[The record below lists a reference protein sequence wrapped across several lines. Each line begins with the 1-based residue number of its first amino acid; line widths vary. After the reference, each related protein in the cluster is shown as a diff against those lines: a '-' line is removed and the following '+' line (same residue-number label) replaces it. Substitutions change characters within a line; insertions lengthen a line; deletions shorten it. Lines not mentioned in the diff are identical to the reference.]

1 MGFRASQNL
10 VYHNTK
16 AKIYPDGQQKVMVC
30 SKPIFKSECWEQVDK
45 YEQEIV
51 PVPKPKNMLNEV
63 REDSLKRA
71 KETVFDIAYCNEFQ
85 WFITW
90 TLDKEKI
97 DRVDPKEVSKKLRT
111 FLDHKVR
118 RNTAR
123 YIIIPEYHADGK
135 AIHMHGLLTG
145 DFEMVNSGKCTKSGK
160 TIYNMPQWK
169 YGWSTA
175 IDLDGSKVA
184 VAKYI
189 TKYITKDFKKI
200 FGSFYYAGGKGLIRK
215 PQVQLFDS
223 DFHSVKVDKIYK
235 PSDWNVKYKYIDV
248 DEQTSLNTLKILQD
262 IGEVDNEMQRL
273 S

>member
-1 MGFRASQNL
+1 MGFRQSENL

-16 AKIYPDGQQKVMVC
+16 AKIYPDGQQKIMVC

-45 YEQEIV
+45 YGKEKV
-51 PVPKPKNMLNEV
+51 PVPKPKDMSNEV
-63 REDSLKRA
+63 RGDSLKRA
-71 KETVFDIAYCNEFQ
+71 KEACFDIAFCNDFT

-90 TLDKEKI
+90 TLNKEEI
-97 DRVDPKEVSKKLRT
+97 DRYNPDEVSKKLRT
-111 FLDHKVR
+111 FLNNKVK
-118 RNTAR
+118 RNSAR

-135 AIHMHGLLTG
+135 GIHMHGLLTG
-145 DFEMVNSGKCTKSGK
+145 DFLMKDSGKCTQSGK

-175 IDLDGSKVA
+175 IELDGSKVA

-223 DFHSVKVDKIYK
+223 DFNAVKVDKIFK
-235 PSDWNVKYKYIDV
+235 PSEWNVKYKYIDV
-248 DEQTSLNTLKILQD
+248 DEQAALNSLRILQE
-262 IGEVDNEMQRL
+262 IGEIENGTRA
-273 S
+273 